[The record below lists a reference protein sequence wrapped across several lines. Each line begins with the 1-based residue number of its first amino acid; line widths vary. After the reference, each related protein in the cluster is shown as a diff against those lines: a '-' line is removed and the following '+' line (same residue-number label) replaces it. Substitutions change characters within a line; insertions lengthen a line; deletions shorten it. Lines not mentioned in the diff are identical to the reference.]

1 MTAAPNRF
9 SSRITQSARQGA
21 SQAMLHAVG
30 LTDADLGKPQVGV
43 GSVWL
48 EGNPCNAHL
57 ADLGVLVMRAAEA
70 AGCVGL
76 RFHTAGVSDA
86 ISMGTDGMSYSLP
99 SRDLIADSFETVV
112 AAHWYDAVVAI
123 PGCDKNL
130 PGVAM
135 ALGRLNRPGLVVY
148 GGTTRAG
155 CATVRGEERALDV
168 VSAFQSYGEALAGR
182 ITEDER
188 RLIVAKACPG
198 KGACGGMFTANTM
211 AAFVECLGLS
221 LPYSSSTPADAPEK
235 PDECARA
242 GATIRRLL
250 DHDLKPR
257 DVVTRAS
264 LLNAVRLT
272 IALGGSTN
280 AVLHSIAVARAFGLE
295 LTLDDW
301 QRESAVTPLLCDFRP
316 SGKYVM
322 EDLHAAGGVPAVMKL
337 LLDHGLLDGSTMTV
351 TGRTLAENLR
361 GLPALAAGQ
370 LVVRPFAAP
379 LKPDGHIRVLR
390 GTLAPDGAVAKITG
404 KEGRH
409 FAGPARVFDAE
420 EDMLAGLEAG
430 RIAKGDVVVIRYEG
444 PKGGPGMP
452 EMLAP
457 TAALAGCGLLGDVA
471 LVTDGRFSG
480 GSHGFIAGHVT
491 PEAADGGPI
500 ALIRDGDRITI
511 DAERDSID
519 LEVGVD
525 EMERRRAGWRRP
537 PDRVSRGALAR
548 YVRTVRSAAE
558 GCVTDE

>member
-1 MTAAPNRF
+1 MTAVPNRF
-9 SSRITQSARQGA
+9 SSRITQPARQGA
-21 SQAMLHAVG
+21 SQAMLHAIG
-30 LTDADLGKPQVGV
+30 LTAADLDKPQVGV
-43 GSVWL
+43 GGVWL

-57 ADLGVLVMRAAEA
+57 ADLGLLVKRAVEA

-112 AAHWYDAVVAI
+112 AAHWYDGVVAL

-155 CATVRGEERALDV
+155 GAAGGGERRPLDV

-188 RLIVAKACPG
+188 RRIVANACPG

-235 PDECARA
+235 ADECTRA
-242 GATIRRLL
+242 GAAVRRLL
-250 DHDLKPR
+250 DLDLKPR
-257 DVVTRAS
+257 DIVTRAS
-264 LLNAVRLT
+264 LLNAARLT
-272 IALGGSTN
+272 VALGGSTN
-280 AVLHSIAVARAFGLE
+280 AVLHSIAVARAFGLD
-295 LTLDDW
+295 LSLDDW
-301 QRESAVTPLLCDFRP
+301 RRASAETPLLCDFRP
-316 SGKYVM
+316 SGRYVM
-322 EDLHAAGGVPAVMKL
+322 ADLHPVGGVPAVMKL
-337 LLDHGLLDGSTMTV
+337 LLEHGLLDGSALTA
-351 TGRTLAENLR
+351 TGRTLAESLR
-361 GLPALAAGQ
+361 DLPPLAAGQ
-370 LVVRPFAAP
+370 PVVRPFAEP

-390 GTLAPDGAVAKITG
+390 GTLAPAGAVAKITG
-404 KEGRH
+404 KEGTR

-444 PKGGPGMP
+444 PRGGPGMP

-500 ALIRDGDRITI
+500 ALARDGDRISIDAGRDTI
-511 DAERDSID
+511 D
-519 LEVGVD
+519 LVVGAD
-525 EMERRRAGWRRP
+525 ELERRRAGWHRP
-537 PDRVSRGALAR
+537 PARVSRGALAR
-548 YVRTVRSAAE
+548 YARTVRSAAE